1 MQRLWYSSDPP
12 SLRLRAS
19 MLCTLPVRANPQ
31 HWACPRNWVRPR
43 VRRDSRAR
51 GILCCTPDIGGNM
64 GAETAAITRVALVED
79 DREARER
86 LVESIRQQGSL
97 ELVAVYSTDAEALAG
112 LEAGAPD
119 VLLVDLG
126 LPDVS
131 GLEVVRFV
139 SNRYPECDILVIS
152 IFGDEANVLAA
163 LEAGARGYLLKGS
176 LQHDIAFDI
185 QDLRNGGSP
194 LSPVIARQVLKR
206 LHAPASAIKPDDETV
221 LTPRESEILN
231 AISRGFS
238 YAETAQL
245 LGVSVGTVHTFLKR
259 IYRKLAV
266 HSKTEAVFEANRLG
280 LIR

>member
-1 MQRLWYSSDPP
+1 
-12 SLRLRAS
+12 
-19 MLCTLPVRANPQ
+19 
-31 HWACPRNWVRPR
+31 
-43 VRRDSRAR
+43 
-51 GILCCTPDIGGNM
+51 M
-64 GAETAAITRVALVED
+64 GAETAPLTRVALVED
-79 DREARER
+79 DREARDR
-86 LVESIRQQGSL
+86 LVESIRQQSSL
-97 ELVAVYSTDAEALAG
+97 QLTAVYSTGGEALAG
-112 LEAGAPD
+112 LESGAPD

-131 GLEVVRFV
+131 GLQIVRYV
-139 SNRYPECDILVIS
+139 SQRYPECDILVIS

-163 LEAGARGYLLKGS
+163 LEAGAGGYLLKGS

-185 QDLRNGGSP
+185 RDLRNGGSP

-206 LHAPASAIKPDDETV
+206 LRPAAAERKADDETL
-221 LTPRESEILN
+221 LTARETEILN